1 MQERQTALKSFADVV
16 AEERRS
22 INRRRSG
29 RRKTLQAPAEDA
41 TDPSHPRPD
50 PCDAVGVALSG
61 GGIRSAAFCLG
72 VLQALSTH
80 KLVDKIDYLSTVS
93 GGGYIGCCLASCWHA
108 AKKFPFAENAEIRD
122 SPAVGHLRNYSNY
135 LLPRGRSTVRDWSEA
150 GAVILRGLMANVAL
164 ILVTLLFC
172 ALVTR
177 IAFPLRADLT
187 AGSFLLRLV
196 ERAVAPAGIDWA
208 NRLFGAAHVPFALTI
223 VLAIVLMLWLLAW
236 AVWRSMPNSR
246 GSDVSGLWLSVA
258 QGLLIAT
265 CVSAFLDLQPIL
277 IEALARAHEH

>member
-80 KLVDKIDYLSTVS
+80 KLVDKIDYLSTGPARS
-93 GGGYIGCCLASCWHA
+93 RRSRSPRRPGC
-108 AKKFPFAENAEIRD
+108 
-122 SPAVGHLRNYSNY
+122 
-135 LLPRGRSTVRDWSEA
+135 
-150 GAVILRGLMANVAL
+150 
-164 ILVTLLFC
+164 
-172 ALVTR
+172 
-177 IAFPLRADLT
+177 
-187 AGSFLLRLV
+187 
-196 ERAVAPAGIDWA
+196 
-208 NRLFGAAHVPFALTI
+208 
-223 VLAIVLMLWLLAW
+223 
-236 AVWRSMPNSR
+236 
-246 GSDVSGLWLSVA
+246 
-258 QGLLIAT
+258 
-265 CVSAFLDLQPIL
+265 
-277 IEALARAHEH
+277 